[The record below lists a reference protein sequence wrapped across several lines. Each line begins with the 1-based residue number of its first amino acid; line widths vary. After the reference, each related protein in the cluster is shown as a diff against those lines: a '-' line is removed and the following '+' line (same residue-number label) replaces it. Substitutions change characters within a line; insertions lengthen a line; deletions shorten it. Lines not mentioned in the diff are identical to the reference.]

1 MIYTAIFA
9 CDMWEKE
16 LQYFFT
22 YYETKKN
29 PTQISKSPNDV
40 NRRDICVKI
49 KLGKLEQQKYY
60 KREKRKAGDREK
72 TIMFK
77 VPVAVT
83 ECYL

>member
-1 MIYTAIFA
+1 MRHVRKGIALFLHILR
-9 CDMWEKE
+9 DE
-16 LQYFFT
+16 
-22 YYETKKN
+22 KN